1 MLLVLKYGKAY
12 QRNRIKRLLRENY
25 RNIAESLKK
34 GYNIVFLVK
43 KNTDVRNIDF
53 HSINEDMFNIFNKA
67 KLIDTGIKWKKYL

>member
-25 RNIAESLKK
+25 RNIAGSLKK

-43 KNTDVRNIDF
+43 KNTEVRNIDF
-53 HSINEDMFNIFNKA
+53 YSINEDMYNIFNKA
-67 KLIDTGIKWKKYL
+67 KLIDTGIK

>member
-25 RNIAESLKK
+25 RNIAGSLKK

-43 KNTDVRNIDF
+43 KNTEVRNIDF
-53 HSINEDMFNIFNKA
+53 YSINEDMYNIFNKA